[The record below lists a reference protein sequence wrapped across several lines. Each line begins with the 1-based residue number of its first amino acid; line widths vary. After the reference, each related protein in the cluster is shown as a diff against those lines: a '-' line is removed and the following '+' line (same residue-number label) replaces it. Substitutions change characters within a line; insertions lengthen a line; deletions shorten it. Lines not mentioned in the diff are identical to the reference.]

1 MSAIYHPKA
10 KTVYTDLAKTYKKI
24 LRCRKTDYWY
34 LFYRDEWVWGD
45 LAYQTALIEEIERQG
60 MNAVCV
66 FSNGMPV
73 LELGMP
79 SLIKIFEDYF
89 VKMVCRQ

>member
-1 MSAIYHPKA
+1 MP
-10 KTVYTDLAKTYKKI
+10 
-24 LRCRKTDYWY
+24 
-34 LFYRDEWVWGD
+34 F
-45 LAYQTALIEEIERQG
+45 
-60 MNAVCV
+60 CV

-89 VKMVCRQ
+89 CENGVPSIDVFINTMKIFVDRCTINDARFSEEI

>member
-1 MSAIYHPKA
+1 M
-10 KTVYTDLAKTYKKI
+10 
-24 LRCRKTDYWY
+24 
-34 LFYRDEWVWGD
+34 
-45 LAYQTALIEEIERQG
+45 IEEIERQG

-89 VKMVCRQ
+89 CENGVPSIDVFINTMKFSLTILTEVGDFLIRPRKAMMHLLRWEIRIA

>member
-1 MSAIYHPKA
+1 M
-10 KTVYTDLAKTYKKI
+10 
-24 LRCRKTDYWY
+24 
-34 LFYRDEWVWGD
+34 
-45 LAYQTALIEEIERQG
+45 IEEIERQG

-89 VKMVCRQ
+89 VKWCAVNRCFYQYNEIFVDRCTINDARFSEEI